1 MLYTSET
8 LWTRMRETVNNFRVA
23 VLLTIGFLAFL
34 MAAVAIAA
42 VVFDVNDRGMAII
55 GVVLAALPTLVTSLI
70 VYLKVDN
77 VEVKA
82 DVAARRATAAA
93 RRAEVVEGKID
104 TVQYFVEN
112 GGLRQNVVKAIHEAE
127 STPEIQ
133 EQRVELTARG
143 VQADRHTTGS
153 REAAAYARGVLDTK
167 NRLQGQHEVESEK
180 KDGP

>member
-1 MLYTSET
+1 MLYTSES

-82 DVAARRATAAA
+82 DVAARRATVAA

-104 TVQYFVEN
+104 TVQEFVVN
-112 GGLRQNVVKAIHEAE
+112 GGLRSNVVAAIHEAE

-143 VQADRHTTGS
+143 VQADRHSIAS
-153 REAAAYARGVLDTK
+153 REANAYARGVLDAEK
-167 NRLQGQHEVESEK
+167 RHQAAREAESQEQA
-180 KDGP
+180 GS